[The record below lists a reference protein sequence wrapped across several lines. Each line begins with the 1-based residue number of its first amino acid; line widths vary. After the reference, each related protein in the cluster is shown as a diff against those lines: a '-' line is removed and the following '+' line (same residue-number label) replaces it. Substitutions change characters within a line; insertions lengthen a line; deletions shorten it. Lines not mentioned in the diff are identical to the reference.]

1 MIYTTEMQLRKHRSK
16 WVSLDDMYSDL
27 DIAIQAS
34 QAGAATIAAILQ
46 DGGSLDIRHKGRHDL
61 VTRADTASE
70 EAIISVIQS
79 AFPDDEILGEEGVS
93 DSHGPPSTV
102 HGQRTWIID
111 PIDGTTNFAHGV
123 PFYGIS
129 IGLWE
134 RNQPIAAVVHA
145 PALGE
150 TFTASLDGGAFLNGR
165 PIRVS
170 GITDPEMALMGT
182 GFPYRDLDLLD
193 DYMRIFRRLM
203 RETQG
208 VRRPGSASLDL
219 CYVAAGRYD
228 GFYEYGLAPWDVAAG
243 GLIVKE
249 AGGMVTDWTSG
260 DNWLHGKRII
270 AANSAIHEYLSKC
283 IIEDVHPDRLEHP
296 PLLSS

>member
-1 MIYTTEMQLRKHRSK
+1 MNP
-16 WVSLDDMYSDL
+16 DL
-27 DIAIQAS
+27 DIAIRAA
-34 QAGAATIAAILQ
+34 QAGAATISTILK

-70 EAIISVIQS
+70 EAIVSVIQS
-79 AFPDDEILGEEGVS
+79 AFPDDDILGEEGVAS
-93 DSHGPPSTV
+93 TENVHRPTSHV
-102 HGQRTWIID
+102 NRTWIID

-129 IGLWE
+129 IALWE
-134 RNQPIAAVVHA
+134 RNQPIAAVVQA

-150 TFTASLDGGAFLNGR
+150 TFTALAGGGAFLNGR

-170 GITDPEMALMGT
+170 AINEPEMALLGT

-193 DYMRIFRRLM
+193 EYMRIFRRLM
-203 RETQG
+203 KETQG

-219 CYVAAGRYD
+219 CYVASGRYD
-228 GFYEYGLAPWDVAAG
+228 GFYEYGLSPWDVAAG
-243 GLIVKE
+243 ALIVKE
-249 AGGMVTDWTSG
+249 AGGLVTDWTSG

-296 PLLSS
+296 RPSSS

>member
-1 MIYTTEMQLRKHRSK
+1 MSTSSQLS
-16 WVSLDDMYSDL
+16 SDL
-27 DIAIQAS
+27 DLAVRAA
-34 QAGAATIAAILQ
+34 QAGAATISTILK

-79 AFPDDEILGEEGVS
+79 AFPDDLILGEEGVS
-93 DSHGPPSTV
+93 ESQYVPRPSSHVS
-102 HGQRTWIID
+102 RTWIID

-129 IGLWE
+129 IALWE
-134 RNQPIAAVVHA
+134 RNQPVAAVVHA

-150 TFTASLDGGAFLNGR
+150 TFTASAGGGAFLNGR

-170 GITDPEMALMGT
+170 GITDPEMALIGT

-249 AGGMVTDWTSG
+249 AGGLVTDWTSG

-283 IIEDVHPDRLEHP
+283 IIEDVHPDRLEQPRH
-296 PLLSS
+296 SSS

>member
-1 MIYTTEMQLRKHRSK
+1 MHQNT
-16 WVSLDDMYSDL
+16 DL
-27 DIAIQAS
+27 DLAVRAA
-34 QAGAATIAAILQ
+34 QAGAATIATILK

-79 AFPDDEILGEEGVS
+79 AFPDDEILGEEGVAS
-93 DSHGPPSTV
+93 SEHVLRPTSHV
-102 HGQRTWIID
+102 NRTWIID
-111 PIDGTTNFAHGV
+111 PIDGTTNFAHGL

-129 IGLWE
+129 IALWE
-134 RNQPIAAVVHA
+134 RNQPVAAVVHA

-150 TFTASLDGGAFLNGR
+150 TFTASAGGGAFLNGR

-170 GITDPEMALMGT
+170 GITDPEMSLLGT

-249 AGGMVTDWTSG
+249 AGGVVTDWTSG

-283 IIEDVHPDRLEHP
+283 IIEDVHPDRLEQPRH
-296 PLLSS
+296 SSS